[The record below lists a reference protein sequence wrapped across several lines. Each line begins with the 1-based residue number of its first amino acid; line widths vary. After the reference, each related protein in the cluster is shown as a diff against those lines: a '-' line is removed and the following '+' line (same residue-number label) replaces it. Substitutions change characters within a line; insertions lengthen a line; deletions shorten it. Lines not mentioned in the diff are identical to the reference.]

1 MDDQLEG
8 TRRRMMPGKVS
19 APAGNNKIVTRA
31 QTYFEMQAQKGKLD
45 AETTKAIQQGD
56 MQFFDADY
64 YVRKQINAGQ
74 TEILNSGNVKR
85 VGTSNL
91 DKNVLPELVNF
102 VLDRVRLAWGTDAGT
117 NVAAV
122 NFSNA
127 GSIPAAIANGE
138 LQILLDDR
146 PIVDIPASRFF
157 INSATATPNAVQGV
171 SDTVQLESR
180 RLIKPGQPLTIL
192 FKCAEGITLPTGNHF
207 VEVRLM
213 GASNRKR

>member
-8 TRRRMMPGKVS
+8 TRRKMMPGKS
-19 APAGNNKIVTRA
+19 ASAGNNKIVTRA
-31 QTYFEMQAQKGKLD
+31 QMYFEMQAQKGKLD
-45 AETTKAIQQGD
+45 TETTKAIQQGD

-117 NVAAV
+117 NAAAV
-122 NFSNA
+122 NFSDVGA
-127 GSIPAAIANGE
+127 SPAAVANGE
-138 LQILLDDR
+138 W
-146 PIVDIPASRFF
+146 
-157 INSATATPNAVQGV
+157 
-171 SDTVQLESR
+171 E
-180 RLIKPGQPLTIL
+180 
-192 FKCAEGITLPTGNHF
+192 
-207 VEVRLM
+207 
-213 GASNRKR
+213 